1 MARQGGF
8 ATLALRNAAATDL
21 VAFVPRRLAAAR
33 KVEMNLA
40 LVKPP
45 NDPGVDV
52 LNLFTPV
59 RAVAD
64 EGAIWM
70 KRLITNTAT
79 MI

>member
-1 MARQGGF
+1 
-8 ATLALRNAAATDL
+8 
-21 VAFVPRRLAAAR
+21 
-33 KVEMNLA
+33 MNLA

-45 NDPGVDV
+45 IDPGVDV

-64 EGAIWM
+64 EGANWM
-70 KRLITNTAT
+70 KRLITDTVK

>member
-1 MARQGGF
+1 
-8 ATLALRNAAATDL
+8 
-21 VAFVPRRLAAAR
+21 
-33 KVEMNLA
+33 MNLS

-45 NDPGVDV
+45 IDPGVDV
-52 LNLFTPV
+52 LNLFAPV

-70 KRLITNTAT
+70 KQLITDTVR